1 MTMYHK
7 VVKRSMDTISKDY
20 SIVQEALQKLAYG
33 TIRIGYS
40 SPTFFGQTFRVRTSD
55 KVTHHLVAVGPPRHQ
70 LDPHTTSNGPDPT
83 NICDQIKYSTSR
95 PLVLL
100 RVTQSKA
107 LQTTIHHPHSAFSFV
122 CVAMAGGRRRPA
134 KTQNNKSNSN
144 NSSSNNKG
152 RRRGSE
158 PLSVRA
164 GLFVE
169 GGLLSD
175 WQNQTPSR
183 GLSLSLN

>member
-1 MTMYHK
+1 
-7 VVKRSMDTISKDY
+7 
-20 SIVQEALQKLAYG
+20 
-33 TIRIGYS
+33 
-40 SPTFFGQTFRVRTSD
+40 
-55 KVTHHLVAVGPPRHQ
+55 
-70 LDPHTTSNGPDPT
+70 
-83 NICDQIKYSTSR
+83 
-95 PLVLL
+95 
-100 RVTQSKA
+100 
-107 LQTTIHHPHSAFSFV
+107 
-122 CVAMAGGRRRPA
+122 MAGGRRRPA
-134 KTQNNKSNSN
+134 KTQKNKSNSN

-152 RRRGSE
+152 RRRGSD

>member
-1 MTMYHK
+1 M
-7 VVKRSMDTISKDY
+7 
-20 SIVQEALQKLAYG
+20 
-33 TIRIGYS
+33 
-40 SPTFFGQTFRVRTSD
+40 
-55 KVTHHLVAVGPPRHQ
+55 THHLVPGGPPRHQ

-83 NICDQIKYSTSR
+83 TICNICDQIKYSTSR

-107 LQTTIHHPHSAFSFV
+107 LQTTIHHTHSAFSFV

-158 PLSVRA
+158 PLS

-175 WQNQTPSR
+175 WQNQNKKQTPSR